1 MDVGHPSGLLDGG
14 KSWLYFEMF
23 AKLASNSILA
33 THPLSYTDFKLTTM
47 SSKPH
52 DLLGSLWILSLSHEL
67 VLFDLSL
74 LNMTLSY

>member
-1 MDVGHPSGLLDGG
+1 MDVGHPSGLLDG
-14 KSWLYFEMF
+14 KSWFYFEML

-33 THPLSYTDFKLTTM
+33 THPISYTDFKFTTM

-67 VLFDLSL
+67 ALFDLSL
-74 LNMTLSY
+74 LNVTLSY